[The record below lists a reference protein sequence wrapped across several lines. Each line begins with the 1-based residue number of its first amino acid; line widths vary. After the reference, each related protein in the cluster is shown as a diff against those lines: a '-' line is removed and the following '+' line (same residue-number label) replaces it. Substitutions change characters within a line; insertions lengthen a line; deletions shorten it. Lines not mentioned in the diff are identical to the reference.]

1 MIIWHTHNIYIF
13 KVKQFI
19 ISSIGL
25 DFNSQK
31 KEEVGFL
38 LDQYFGGL
46 LGDGQKKRRKE
57 KKEARFTYFFLL
69 KKLSFYNIKTFFYNF
84 WGLQTLYFIYFY
96 LYIYIYIQMGPQA
109 QALSQLVHEW
119 HALDI
124 GPRFE
129 ASPYSLCGV
138 TDIDLVY
145 FLRVSP
151 LCGSLRCSKSPSKHC
166 SLHCCLILQSY
177 MFDCI
182 NHFKLCSI
190 DDSCLEVYSSSV

>member
-1 MIIWHTHNIYIF
+1 M
-13 KVKQFI
+13 
-19 ISSIGL
+19 

-31 KEEVGFL
+31 KKKEVGFL

-84 WGLQTLYFIYFY
+84 WGLQTLYFFIF
-96 LYIYIYIQMGPQA
+96 IYIYICKWGHRPRPWASWSMNGMPWTLA
-109 QALSQLVHEW
+109 QGLN
-119 HALDI
+119 
-124 GPRFE
+124 FE

-145 FLRVSP
+145 FLWVSP

-166 SLHCCLILQSY
+166 SLHCCLIL
-177 MFDCI
+177 
-182 NHFKLCSI
+182 
-190 DDSCLEVYSSSV
+190 